1 MKKIFRNSIYML
13 VAGALMASCADY
25 NVTDDFH
32 ADPDPS
38 VVRKYTEFN
47 PVKSYIDR
55 TANPNMAIGATTGL
69 VDFLNMDRSH
79 AAIMTNFDNV
89 SFGKDLM
96 MGTVVNDKGVMNFAN
111 LMLLLNHMDEIGGT
125 VFGSPIVAN
134 ASQADEWIDMLTAP
148 IEVAVDFVEGKTVNF
163 NDYNVGDEPGTNK
176 VTAANQM
183 SKIAK
188 YDGQNALKI
197 PSRGKVNIVEGFKLE
212 PNATYTSTFWAKADA
227 DAYFY
232 VNFSG
237 NPIHGTATDDGRWL
251 VAAGKWTKIIIE
263 GKAPEGVTDGFLELE
278 TPRGYTLYLQ
288 KVEVGYYPDNHV
300 EQTEKQKN
308 DTIMYALDR
317 WCDGIMNIN
326 EGRIKM
332 FDLIDE
338 PIDNTKKLLDKDI
351 YDIKHSTTKR
361 PFWQDVLGSENY
373 APVVAKKAT
382 EKFTEYGGKAEE
394 LKFFIS
400 ETGLEDDTKMKSLEE
415 WIKIWENKG
424 AKIDGITA
432 KMNLTFYE
440 NQEKLAAAKVA
451 YETLLDNL
459 AKTGKLIRLSNFDI
473 KYTDETNQNV
483 TAVKITDEQR
493 QKLADFNAYAI
504 KAYLNKIP
512 KEKQAGICKNNLVD
526 SSDPVGLWAND
537 RTDGWIRNATYKAWC
552 EALGGK

>member
-13 VAGALMASCADY
+13 VAGALVASCADY

-47 PVKSYIDR
+47 PVKSYIDK
-55 TANPNMAIGATTGL
+55 TTNPNMAIGATTGL
-69 VDFLNMDRSH
+69 EDFLNMDRSH
-79 AAIMTNFDNV
+79 AAIITNFDNV

-96 MGTVVNDKGVMNFAN
+96 MGTIVNNKGVMNLAN
-111 LMLLLNHMDEIGGT
+111 MMDLLRHMDEINGT

-134 ASQADEWIDMLTAP
+134 ANQADGWIDMLTAP
-148 IEVAVDFVEGKTVNF
+148 FEISVDFVEGKTVNF
-163 NDYNVGDEPGTNK
+163 NDYKVGPYDGTNK
-176 VTAANQM
+176 TKYLA
-183 SKIAK
+183 KIAK
-188 YDGQNALKI
+188 YDGQNVLQI
-197 PSRGKVNIVEGFKLE
+197 PSQAKVNIIEGFTVDPK
-212 PNATYTSTFWAKADA
+212 ATYTITFWAKADK
-227 DAYFY
+227 DGSYR

-237 NPIHGTATDDGRWL
+237 RTIDGTAGSGKWKSPT
-251 VAAGKWTKIIIE
+251 GKWTKVVVESKPAEDATE
-263 GKAPEGVTDGFLELE
+263 GYFEIT
-278 TPRGYTLYLQ
+278 TTLGTTINIQ

-300 EQTEKQKN
+300 EQTPEQKK
-308 DTIMYALDR
+308 DTLMYALDR

-338 PIDNTKKLLDKDI
+338 PIDSKSVLENEL
-351 YDIKHSTTKR
+351 YDLKHSTPEK

-382 EKFTEYGGKAEE
+382 EKFTEYGGKAED

-400 ETGLEDDTKMKSLEE
+400 ETGLEDATKMKSLEE
-415 WIKIWENKG
+415 WIKIWEKNG

-432 KMNLTFYE
+432 KVNLTFSE
-440 NQEKLAAAKVA
+440 KDEKLAATKVA
-451 YETLLDNL
+451 YEALLDNL
-459 AKTGKLIRLSNFDI
+459 AKTGKLIRLTNFDI
-473 KYTDETNQNV
+473 KYNDENNQNV
-483 TAVKITDEQR
+483 IASKITEEQR

-512 KEKQAGICKNNLVD
+512 KEKQAGICKSNLVD
-526 SSDPVGLWAND
+526 SSDPIGLWAKEAKTSD
-537 RTDGWIRNATYKAWC
+537 WIRTATYKAWC